1 MRRSL
6 TTAAAVVDLKRTM
19 ASVLVLALGMVMMT
33 FSVASAQSASSTAD
47 AAPSSLEK
55 TVAYTQPSIVYLDI
69 TYTGWVVDRFNS
81 DKNDKS
87 YLNNAKPFVLKSSCT
102 GFFVDDIGNIA
113 TAGHC
118 VDPKEVTSAYLDAAA
133 SWAYTCRCYYSD
145 KSLSYETIRGFAD
158 DDYVVEGSKTG
169 VGSTSNYKKGADVQW
184 QAVWSTDSTQPLY
197 DAQGDLNG
205 NPYPAHLVKFV
216 PFDQGDVALLKVEV
230 DNVVPLPV
238 LDEKLDTGAQ
248 IVAVWLPGSGHGCLR
263 RQPERPCRSSRER
276 CRPFVPREAY
286 PVYEMSTPMSGG
298 MSGGPTVTVGGEV
311 VGVNSYGVAGGVAQS
326 FEFSQSSKTL
336 VQLMTDAGVTPGL
349 GEIGTAYRAGL
360 DAFFAGDKEAAV
372 TNLEEAVSLNSDF
385 AMADEF
391 LAEAEDMPDP
401 VVAEDSSSSLP
412 MVLGIGLLLVVLAAA
427 GFLVMRN
434 RKPVAQPAAAA
445 SVAKPATEPVRPT
458 PAAPVMETA
467 PMPDAQTDELPV
479 FCTRCGQEIS
489 DKDAAFCGKCGAPG
503 C

>member
-33 FSVASAQSASSTAD
+33 FSVASAQSASPTAD

-238 LDEKLDTGAQ
+238 LDEQLDTGAQ
-248 IVAVWLPGSGHGCLR
+248 IVAVGYPAAVMDVSDANLSDPSFKSGTV
-263 RQPERPCRSSRER
+263 SSVRTEGT
-276 CRPFVPREAY
+276 Y

-445 SVAKPATEPVRPT
+445 SRGEAR
-458 PAAPVMETA
+458 
-467 PMPDAQTDELPV
+467 D
-479 FCTRCGQEIS
+479 
-489 DKDAAFCGKCGAPG
+489 
-503 C
+503 